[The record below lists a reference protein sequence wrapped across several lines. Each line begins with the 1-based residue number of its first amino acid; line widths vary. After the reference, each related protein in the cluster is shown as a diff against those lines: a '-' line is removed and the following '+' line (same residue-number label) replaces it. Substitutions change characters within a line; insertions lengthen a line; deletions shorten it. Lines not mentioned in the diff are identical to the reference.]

1 MDVGRIPA
9 SQAFRAV
16 SAHPAAVGREQPL
29 DSCEADKLLALQDVF
44 PIFWKRIGRARWYHD
59 RAWELLQRSGPRR

>member
-1 MDVGRIPA
+1 
-9 SQAFRAV
+9 V
-16 SAHPAAVGREQPL
+16 SAHPAAVGSEQPL